1 MRMNTNI
8 FQTHRGRTGLLILLM
23 TSFSI
28 PVFAAG
34 KTEGLAADGE
44 TKLRQYLQDLDTE
57 GGKYDRDSEFRFVAT
72 FSLYIC
78 LAINIVEVVVVI
90 CWYLSRVVIHG
101 ERLPI

>member
-1 MRMNTNI
+1 
-8 FQTHRGRTGLLILLM
+8 M

-72 FSLYIC
+72 FFDLNGDGSKE
-78 LAINIVEVVVVI
+78 AIV
-90 CWYLSRVVIHG
+90 YLLSDKYCGSGGCHLPVLEPYG
-101 ERLPI
+101 KRLSI